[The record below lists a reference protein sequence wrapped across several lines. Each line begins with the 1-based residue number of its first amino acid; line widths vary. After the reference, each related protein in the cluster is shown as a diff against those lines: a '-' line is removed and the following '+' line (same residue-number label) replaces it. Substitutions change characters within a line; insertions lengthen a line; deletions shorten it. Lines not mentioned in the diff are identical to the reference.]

1 MIDNNGIVNTHT
13 REYIRIALERSMEQV
28 TDRPFILVV
37 APSGYG
43 KSTFVRHFF
52 ENKKDVY
59 TVWFP
64 MQSDENWKWKRLC
77 KKVGDTN
84 KELNEKISE
93 VELPKSKQERSYVIN
108 I

>member
-1 MIDNNGIVNTHT
+1 
-13 REYIRIALERSMEQV
+13 
-28 TDRPFILVV
+28 
-37 APSGYG
+37 
-43 KSTFVRHFF
+43 
-52 ENKKDVY
+52 
-59 TVWFP
+59 
-64 MQSDENWKWKRLC
+64 MQSDESDENWKWKRLC